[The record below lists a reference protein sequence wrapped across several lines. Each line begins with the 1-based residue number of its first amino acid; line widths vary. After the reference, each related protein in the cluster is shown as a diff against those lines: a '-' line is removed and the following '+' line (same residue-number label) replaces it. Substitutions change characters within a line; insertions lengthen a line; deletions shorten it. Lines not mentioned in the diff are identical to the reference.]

1 VTATAD
7 GASGTPV
14 ARSAPQPKPGPAEVG
29 AAGTGPAE
37 VGAAGTGS
45 AKAAS
50 VGERALAEA
59 AEVVLAL
66 PDLHGRL
73 LGTRLAGDFF
83 REQVATS
90 GYGACDYLLSADVEM
105 RAVAG
110 YSGDYGDFVLRP
122 DPRTARRLPW
132 RDRTVL
138 VLADATDRDGVPI
151 PVAPRQI
158 LRTQLDRL
166 AARGLTALVGTEL
179 EFLVFAE
186 SYREAFAGGYR
197 DLRTASRFNSDYA
210 LTGLGELDD
219 LVGRLLRDMAGAGLR
234 IESARGEVHP
244 GQFEIVFRYS
254 EALAAC
260 DGHVFYKTGAKQIA
274 EAAGRAITFMPK
286 FDEGEGNSC
295 HVHFSVR
302 DRAGRPVFAEDRR
315 LADHF
320 LAGVLACAP
329 EFTLLCAPTINAYK
343 RLSPDAFAPTAAA
356 WGTDD
361 RTRALRI
368 VGAGESRRF
377 EHRIA
382 GGDANPYLVVAGI
395 VASGLHGVEREL
407 PLPPPGGDGEPLPRT
422 LEAAAAAWRASAV
435 ARSAFGDEVVE
446 HLAAAADAE
455 LAAFAATTTDWER
468 RRGFERL

>member
-1 VTATAD
+1 MTATAN
-7 GASGTPV
+7 
-14 ARSAPQPKPGPAEVG
+14 
-29 AAGTGPAE
+29 
-37 VGAAGTGS
+37 GS
-45 AKAAS
+45 AAAPAPS
-50 VGERALAEA
+50 GPGVAAAPRAAVASPVAEA

-66 PDLHGRL
+66 PDLYGRL
-73 LGTRLAGDFF
+73 QGTRLAGDFF
-83 REQVATS
+83 REQVVS
-90 GYGACDYLLSADVEM
+90 DGYGACDYLLSADVEM
-105 RAVAG
+105 QASARYTG
-110 YSGDYGDFVLRP
+110 NYGDFVLRP
-122 DPRTARRLPW
+122 DLRTARPLPW
-132 RDRTVL
+132 RNGTAL
-138 VLADATDRDGVPI
+138 VLADAVDRDGTPV

-166 AARGLTALVGTEL
+166 TARGLTALVGTEL
-179 EFLVFAE
+179 EFLVFTE
-186 SYREAFAGGYR
+186 SYREAFAGDYR
-197 DLRTASRFNSDYA
+197 GLRTASRYNSDYA

-219 LVGRLLRDMAGAGLR
+219 LVGRLLRGMAGAGLR

-244 GQFEIVFRYS
+244 GQYEIVFRYA
-254 EALAAC
+254 EAMDAC

-286 FDEGEGNSC
+286 FDQGEGNSC
-295 HVHFSVR
+295 HVHLSLR
-302 DRAGRPVFAEDRR
+302 DASDRPVFDRDGGLSALAE
-315 LADHF
+315 HF

-329 EFTLLCAPTINAYK
+329 AFTLLCAPSLNAYK

-361 RTRALRI
+361 RTRAVRV
-368 VGAGESRRF
+368 VGAGPSLRF

-395 VASGLHGVEREL
+395 VASGLYGIEREL

-422 LEAAAAAWRASAV
+422 LESAARCWRGSAV
-435 ARSAFGDEVVE
+435 AREAFGDTVVE

-468 RRGFERL
+468 HRGFERL